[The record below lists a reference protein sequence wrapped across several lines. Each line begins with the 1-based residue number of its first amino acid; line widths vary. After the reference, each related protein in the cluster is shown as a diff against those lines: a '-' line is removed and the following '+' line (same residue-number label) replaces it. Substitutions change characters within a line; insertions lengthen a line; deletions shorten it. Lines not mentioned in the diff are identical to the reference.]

1 MDCLDSRAGCRQMGY
16 SRFNSG
22 DMRSVYLENSLNILI
37 FEAQNPRILDSRS
50 TTGLAGSGWV
60 HLRLWRGNYTAAD
73 DAPGVSL

>member
-37 FEAQNPRILDSRS
+37 FEAQNPRILDPDQLRDLLD
-50 TTGLAGSGWV
+50 LAGFI
-60 HLRLWRGNYTAAD
+60 
-73 DAPGVSL
+73 